1 MFLRFKILES
11 NFPDFEVAYMVVPV
25 RQPEVD
31 VQAVALLLPDVAFEL
46 LVLIRRQE
54 TQVLF
59 AQQLDAFGVRLL
71 EEEAAREICSNAKWD
86 LTYILG

>member
-1 MFLRFKILES
+1 
-11 NFPDFEVAYMVVPV
+11 MVVPV
-25 RQPEVD
+25 RQAEVN
-31 VQAVALLLPDVAFEL
+31 VQAVALLLPDVALEL
-46 LVLIRRQE
+46 LVLVRRQE